1 MSRVA
6 SRRSR
11 RRAERRRA
19 PRPLPRAD
27 SGEGWAGVVARNPKV
42 YYAACAVLIAV
53 AALLR
58 FYDLAGNSVW
68 YDEAVAALNSR
79 GGLAEV
85 LPNTRAFNSSPI
97 LYPLILWAVQAIE
110 SSVFSI
116 RLIPAMASVLT
127 VASLLLLAPRV
138 GIDRRAAW
146 LAALLAAIAPQAV
159 THAQD
164 AREYSVDAFVAA
176 LIIIGV
182 LSFFRF
188 QGLVKRNA
196 LLCGVLFAAPL
207 TQYGLV
213 LFGAA
218 ALGTVAIEQARRLR
232 SGGGASSES
241 EPPRSVRWELA
252 TFALPI
258 ACFAAGCAISYAAT
272 LRYQWTGGEGALGG
286 YLAPYHY
293 AGSYSDAVGLAQ
305 FAFGRIWILLQY
317 HLPAIVA
324 GIAVAT
330 FAASLIPA
338 LRKTRF
344 PIVNTLLLTSLG
356 VALAA
361 AFLRVYPID
370 FIRQS
375 LYLGPIV
382 YLAAGQNLQSLMDN
396 LRPNARLAAFAL
408 AVGVILAT
416 GVTTF
421 RDNAPY
427 REFEDI
433 NALFDALDER
443 LREGDVVYA
452 EAPSVPAARFY
463 HERKPDNWRYGAC
476 DADVSYQGCIQDM
489 LRATDGGA
497 DRLWILS
504 THRPTYDWRNLQEL
518 DPRIRVEAAREAW
531 FAGLYLVENIG
542 ILPWPF
548 FEVDIK
554 ENALVYRK
562 EPCESAEL
570 EPRFFLRV
578 FPVNG
583 AALAEERKRSGYDN
597 FSFRFDEFGA
607 LRNGECVAERPL
619 PDYEISRIETGQ
631 FIEEG
636 NLWAV
641 RLAVGE

>member
-19 PRPLPRAD
+19 EGGRARPG
-27 SGEGWAGVVARNPKV
+27 SGEGWASGVARNPRA

-85 LPNTRAFNSSPI
+85 LPNTRAFNSSPF
-97 LYPLILWAVQAIE
+97 LYPLILWAVQAVE
-110 SSVFSI
+110 SSAFSI
-116 RLIPAMASVLT
+116 RLIPATASVLT
-127 VASLLLLAPRV
+127 VAALLLLAPRV

-146 LAALLAAIAPQAV
+146 IAALLAAIAPQAV

-164 AREYSVDAFVAA
+164 AREYSVDAFVAV

-188 QGLVKRNA
+188 RGLVKRNA
-196 LLCGVLFAAPL
+196 LLCGALLAAPL

-218 ALGTVAIEQARRLR
+218 ALGAIAVEQARRLR
-232 SGGGASSES
+232 TGGSASSES
-241 EPPRSVRWELA
+241 EPPPSVRRELA
-252 TFALPI
+252 AFALPI

-293 AGSYSDAVGLAQ
+293 AGSYSDVIGLAR

-324 GIAVAT
+324 GVAVAA

-382 YLAAGQNLQSLMDN
+382 YLAAGQNLQSLTDN
-396 LRPNARLAAFAL
+396 LRPNARWAAFAL
-408 AVGVILAT
+408 AIGVILAT
-416 GVTTF
+416 GATTF

-433 NALFDALDER
+433 NALFEVLDER

-452 EAPSVPAARFY
+452 EAPAVPAAQFY

-504 THRPTYDWRNLQEL
+504 THRPTYDWRNLREL
-518 DPRIRVEAAREAW
+518 DSRIRVEAAREAW

-542 ILPWPF
+542 VLPWPF
-548 FEVDIK
+548 FEVDI
-554 ENALVYRK
+554 EGNALVYRK
-562 EPCESAEL
+562 APCESAEL

-583 AALAEERKRSGYDN
+583 AELAEERKRIGYDN

-619 PDYEISRIETGQ
+619 PDYAIRRIETGQ

-641 RLAVGE
+641 RLADGE